1 MAKEDPESSLWDRP
15 SVGAD
20 SAATAS
26 ERRDPAASGG
36 GRHSGAPSVS
46 SDADAGGREPA
57 APGRGRRRG
66 PFLPEPAGLAAGAR
80 RARARRAWM
89 LVFATLLL
97 PGCAQLL
104 AGNKTVG
111 RAAIR
116 VWLILLVGL
125 PIGALWLGRSG
136 LVSMALRP
144 GALATIQVSLVV
156 LGLGWAA
163 LLVDAWRLGRPGG
176 LGWGTRVLSAG
187 VVLVLLGSIGTPVDY
202 GVVLAGAQRDLVT
215 SVFHQGGVGD
225 LYEGRL
231 NVAILGGEPVRDG
244 SRSPADSVV
253 SYTDQD
259 AVASIDV
266 TTGQTTIVSIPRNM
280 QYAQFPPGT
289 AIAKQFPNGFPDFF
303 YGIYPYGAQHP
314 AMFPGSDNPG
324 AAAVESAM
332 AQLLGIPIHYYVIL
346 NIDGFESLVDALGG
360 LTIRVTENLPIG
372 GGHHAGACDLPGGGC
387 EQLAHNK
394 VLGWIRPGLQHLDGY
409 HALWYA
415 RSREG
420 TSDYDRMLRERCVL
434 NGILKQMD
442 PLTVLRHFQAL
453 VSGTKNAVRTDLTT
467 GALNV
472 LVKVASKTKKSEVTS
487 LVLQPPLIDPVAPDI
502 AVVREAVQKAIA
514 ASQAAAQ
521 AKFTPA
527 STGAKSKRAG
537 KPANPAASSAPA
549 GQPVPLSQVC
559 QYS

>member
-1 MAKEDPESSLWDRP
+1 
-15 SVGAD
+15 
-20 SAATAS
+20 
-26 ERRDPAASGG
+26 
-36 GRHSGAPSVS
+36 
-46 SDADAGGREPA
+46 
-57 APGRGRRRG
+57 
-66 PFLPEPAGLAAGAR
+66 
-80 RARARRAWM
+80 M
-89 LVFATLLL
+89 LVVATLVL

-111 RAAIR
+111 RAALR
-116 VWLILLVGL
+116 VWLMLLIGL

-144 GALATIQVSLVV
+144 GALATFQVSLVV
-156 LGLGWAA
+156 LGVCWSG

-176 LGWGTRVLSAG
+176 LGPGTRLLSAG
-187 VVLVLLGSIGTPVDY
+187 LVLALLGSVGTPVAY

-215 SVFHQGGVGD
+215 SVFTQGGVGD
-225 LYEGRL
+225 LYDGRL
-231 NVAILGGEPVRDG
+231 NVAILGGEPVRSG

-266 TTGQTTIVSIPRNM
+266 HTGRTTIVSIPRNM

-289 AIAKQFPNGFPDFF
+289 AIARQFPNGFPNFF

-314 AMFPGSDNPG
+314 QLFPGSDNPG

-360 LTIRVTENLPIG
+360 LTIRVTQNLPIG

-387 EQLAHNK
+387 ELLAHNK
-394 VLGWIRPGLQHLDGY
+394 ILGWIRPGLQHLDGY
-409 HALWYA
+409 HTLWYA

-420 TSDYDRMLRERCVL
+420 TSDYDRMFRERCVL

-453 VSGTKNAVRTDLTT
+453 VSGTKNAIRTDLTT
-467 GALNV
+467 GALDV
-472 LVKVASKTKKSEVTS
+472 LVKVASKTKRSEVTS
-487 LVLQPPLIDPVAPDI
+487 LVLQPPLIDPLAPDL
-502 AVVREAVQKAIA
+502 AVVRDSVQSAIA
-514 ASQAAAQ
+514 ASSAAEQ
-521 AKFTPA
+521 PKFATA
-527 STGAKSKRAG
+527 STGAKNKRGA
-537 KPANPAASSAPA
+537 KPAAPSAPA

>member
-1 MAKEDPESSLWDRP
+1 
-15 SVGAD
+15 
-20 SAATAS
+20 
-26 ERRDPAASGG
+26 
-36 GRHSGAPSVS
+36 
-46 SDADAGGREPA
+46 
-57 APGRGRRRG
+57 
-66 PFLPEPAGLAAGAR
+66 
-80 RARARRAWM
+80 M

-116 VWLILLVGL
+116 VWLLLLVGL
-125 PIGALWLGRSG
+125 PIGALWLGRSR
-136 LVSMALRP
+136 LVSMALHP
-144 GALATIQVSLVV
+144 GALATFQVSLVV
-156 LGLGWAA
+156 LGVCWAG
-163 LLVDAWRLGRPGG
+163 LLVDAWRLGRPRG
-176 LGWGTRVLSAG
+176 LGRGTQLLSAG
-187 VVLVLLGSIGTPVDY
+187 LVLALLGSVGTPVAY
-202 GVVLAGAQRDLVT
+202 GVALAGAQRDLVN
-215 SVFHQGGVGD
+215 SLFVKGGVGD

-231 NVAILGGEPVRDG
+231 NVAILGGEPVRSG
-244 SRSPADSVV
+244 SHSPADSVV

-266 TTGQTTIVSIPRNM
+266 HTGQTTIVSIPRNM

-314 AMFPGSDNPG
+314 ALFPGSGNPG

-332 AQLLGIPIHYYVIL
+332 AQLLGIPINYYVIL

-372 GGHHAGACDLPGGGC
+372 GGHVAGACDLQGGGC
-387 EQLAHNK
+387 QQLAHNK
-394 VLGWIRPGLQHLDGY
+394 ILGWIRPGLQHLDGY

-434 NGILKQMD
+434 NGILKQLD
-442 PLTVLRHFQAL
+442 PTTVLRHFQSL
-453 VSGTKNAVRTDLTT
+453 VSSTKNAVRTDLTT
-467 GALNV
+467 GALEV
-472 LVKVASKTKKSEVTS
+472 LVKVASKTKRSEVTS

-514 ASQAAAQ
+514 ASAAAGATAPAEATKFAGASTA
-521 AKFTPA
+521 AKTKHPAKPA
-527 STGAKSKRAG
+527 SR
-537 KPANPAASSAPA
+537 SAPA